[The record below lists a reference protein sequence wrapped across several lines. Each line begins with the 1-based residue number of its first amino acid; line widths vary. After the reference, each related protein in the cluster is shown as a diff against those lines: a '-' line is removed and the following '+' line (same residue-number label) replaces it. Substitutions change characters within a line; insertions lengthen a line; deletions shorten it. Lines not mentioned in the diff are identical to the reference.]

1 MTLLEMKNKVLRL
14 IEEANPDNENLTDD
28 PDIAMK
34 INDVINQVLY
44 ELARFKKIPR
54 YIEFEVTN
62 GETIDYERLE
72 KECGSEIYQISTV
85 GGVEHQRKADG
96 TVYKVLEDGVA
107 EIECYIYPERI
118 NDKTN
123 KNYEFELSAD
133 ALEIMP
139 YGVASDL
146 LKSDVSTNY
155 GSIYANRY
163 EEMKSRL
170 DSRYSTASITFKG
183 GVEY

>member
-1 MTLLEMKNKVLRL
+1 MTLLDMKYKVLRL
-14 IEEANPDNENLTDD
+14 IEEANPNNENLTDD

-34 INDVINQVLY
+34 INDVINQILY

-54 YIEFEVTN
+54 YMEFEVTK
-62 GETIDYERLE
+62 GETIDFERLE
-72 KECGSEIYQISTV
+72 QECGSEIYQIANV
-85 GGVEHQRKADG
+85 CGIDFKPKADG
-96 TVYKVLEDGVA
+96 TIIKVLEDGTA

-118 NDKTN
+118 TEKTN

-139 YGVASDL
+139 YGVAADL

-155 GSIYANRY
+155 GAVYAERY

-170 DSRYSTASITFKG
+170 DSRYSMPSITFEG
-183 GVEY
+183 GVDI